1 MVKQQSPDT
10 ALLKSYSFQGWP
22 HSTLIDLSVILNNLL
37 IKVRKLRNRK
47 ISTFWLLKCPLL
59 YAVLC
64 CPWGSSNLCIPFCH
78 VSTEGAELYLG
89 VLFTMSPEA
98 LGNQWREYQWRVIL
112 KALPGGIIIPEGLA
126 RSGRAG
132 EERCGSSARD
142 MFILMGKGSQSNL
155 TLLCVKRSVK
165 IWFSWWS
172 KERFAPFLG
181 EKANL
186 HKHKPEIWRWWKTC
200 RQHWIL
206 FFNRRLDCHNG
217 CAIWTQADPQVCFSL
232 F

>member
-112 KALPGGIIIPEGLA
+112 KALPGGIIIPEVLA

-132 EERCGSSARD
+132 RKGVGPQLETCSFWWGRGVRATWLSCVSKGLWKYGFLHGQKRDLPPSWEKRPIYTNTNLKFDGDERPVGNTEFSS
-142 MFILMGKGSQSNL
+142 L
-155 TLLCVKRSVK
+155 T
-165 IWFSWWS
+165 
-172 KERFAPFLG
+172 G
-181 EKANL
+181 
-186 HKHKPEIWRWWKTC
+186 
-200 RQHWIL
+200 
-206 FFNRRLDCHNG
+206 D
-217 CAIWTQADPQVCFSL
+217 
-232 F
+232 